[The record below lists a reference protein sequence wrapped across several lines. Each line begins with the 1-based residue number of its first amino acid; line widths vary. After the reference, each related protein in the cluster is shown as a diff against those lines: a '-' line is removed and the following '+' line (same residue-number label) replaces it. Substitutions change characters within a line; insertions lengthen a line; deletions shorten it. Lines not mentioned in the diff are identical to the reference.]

1 MKILQSAI
9 IRALTAI
16 VVGALIIKYREE
28 TVQWLT
34 VCIGILFL
42 ITGLISCA
50 VYYSAL
56 RKNDKSPDGIA
67 EKTQAA
73 GHPSFPIVGLGSIVL
88 GIILA
93 VMPAQFIEGLTYV
106 LAAMLVLGALHEYF
120 NLGRALRYC
129 QIGWFY
135 WLMPTVILLIAIL
148 VITNPKHVFEAP
160 LFILGWCMMVYG
172 VADGIVAFMLNKSRK
187 IQKELAEQEALE
199 EQRKLEE
206 QKASE
211 EQRKQEEQKAQAA
224 AATTMEI
231 PTSSNNISFVE
242 QEHEIEIEPE

>member
-106 LAAMLVLGALHEYF
+106 LHEYF